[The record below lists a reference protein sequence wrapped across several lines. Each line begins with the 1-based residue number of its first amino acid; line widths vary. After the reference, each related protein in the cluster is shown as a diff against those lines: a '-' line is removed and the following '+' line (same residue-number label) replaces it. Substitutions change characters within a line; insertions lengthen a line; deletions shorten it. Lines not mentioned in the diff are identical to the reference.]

1 MFTEKSVSPAFRYS
15 PGLEVAAGCWWVELI
30 VTSSRWGYF
39 SALVLSALS
48 PLYTLQQI
56 CNTDASYVR
65 KTGHLN
71 MQSLKEITDSQQQE
85 RRDTEADAAVCYLI
99 WTAAWGEAK
108 RSSEVWWWSE
118 VNMEAQFI
126 ICYRLYRWHSRLL
139 THIQHLVMFI
149 LNESKQFH
157 LMRVISEGVFLI
169 CLILQAQNRRCLCL
183 SGVI

>member
-1 MFTEKSVSPAFRYS
+1 MFMEKSISPAFRYS

-30 VTSSRWGYF
+30 VTLSRWDNF
-39 SALVLSALS
+39 SALVLSAFG

-71 MQSLKEITDSQQQE
+71 TQALKEITDSQQQD
-85 RRDTEADAAVCYLI
+85 RWDAEADAAVCYLI

-108 RSSEVWWWSE
+108 WSSDVWWWSE
-118 VNMEAQFI
+118 VNTEAQFI
-126 ICYRLYRWHSRLL
+126 ICCRLYRWHSRLL

-149 LNESKQFH
+149 LNENKQFH
-157 LMRVISEGVFLI
+157 LMHVISEGVFLI
-169 CLILQAQNRRCLCL
+169 CLILQAQNRRYFCW